1 MGLHIDEIVFSY
13 GSSCVL
19 KGIGFELK
27 PGEILGIIGPNGSGK
42 TTLIK
47 CINRILEPSQGEM
60 TFDAQDILSMKIRD
74 VARIMGYVPQA
85 SIDGLASPSVFEVVM
100 MGRMPHSTWQSCE
113 KDREI
118 SWKALDDVD
127 MRGFATVPFKNL
139 SSGQMQ
145 RVLMA
150 RALAQEAK
158 ILLLDEPT
166 SNLDLKFQREIM
178 EVVSQLVRTKK
189 VSACMILHDMDAVMK
204 YCDKAV
210 ILNDGVVTA
219 AGNVEEVLTAEN
231 IRETFDVDV
240 IIDRNYGRPLVV
252 VL

>member
-1 MGLHIDEIVFSY
+1 MGLLTEGITFSY

-47 CINRILEPSQGEM
+47 CINRILEPSQGTI

-85 SIDGLASPSVFEVVM
+85 SLDSLASPTVFEVVM
-100 MGRMPHSTWQSCE
+100 MGRMPYSTWQSSD
-113 KDREI
+113 KDRNV

-127 MRGFATVPFKNL
+127 MREFATVPFRNL

-178 EVVSQLVRTKK
+178 EVISELVKTKG
-189 VSACMILHDMDAVMK
+189 VSACMILHHMDAVMK

-219 AGNVEEVLTAEN
+219 AGDVEKVLTAEN
-231 IRETFDVDV
+231 IRDTFDVEVV
-240 IIDRNYGRPLVV
+240 IDHSYGRPHVV